1 MQGSGGGIK
10 SITISVTK
18 MDTLSGK
25 INKQSVWV
33 LTNTLDESTWKQG
46 QFRIPELELDEY
58 YVRYYLYVKR
68 ILNYL
73 LLFSP

>member
-1 MQGSGGGIK
+1 MKTNNNMQGSGGGIK

-58 YVRYYLYVKR
+58 YVRNYLYAKR
-68 ILNYL
+68 ILN
-73 LLFSP
+73 

>member
-1 MQGSGGGIK
+1 
-10 SITISVTK
+10 

-58 YVRYYLYVKR
+58 YVRYYLYLKR
-68 ILNYL
+68 IRNYL
-73 LLFSP
+73 P